1 LVPLIDICGFL
12 AGVGVIFVCLGR
24 VSAVMFTPLEDLL
37 EDGLVDLKK
46 EVGLICKRM
55 ARWR

>member
-1 LVPLIDICGFL
+1 
-12 AGVGVIFVCLGR
+12 
-24 VSAVMFTPLEDLL
+24 MFTPLEDLL